1 MNHKGTEDTEEE
13 GTAKK
18 REQEGRGNSEEA
30 RGAIP
35 IRRLSFSLR
44 SQLR

>member
-13 GTAKK
+13 GTPKK
-18 REQEGRGNSEEA
+18 REQEARGKRQEA
-30 RGAIP
+30 RGVIAI
-35 IRRLSFSLR
+35 RDLSFSLR